1 MENYFHESIVIP
13 SFKAS
18 DGFDIALSIDDET
31 DIPTLIAKLRHNQRN
46 PGKVWEDQG
55 KNYREKCCGHVK
67 KYLSKNTSSQMTID
81 ILKSRNAFD
90 EVNKW
95 FEEIKNRLN

>member
-1 MENYFHESIVIP
+1 M
-13 SFKAS
+13 K
-18 DGFDIALSIDDET
+18 
-31 DIPTLIAKLRHNQRN
+31 KLRHNHRS
-46 PGKVWEDQG
+46 PGKVWEEQG

-67 KYLSKNTSSQMTID
+67 KYLSNNTSSQMTID

-95 FEEIKNRLN
+95 FEEIKTRLK